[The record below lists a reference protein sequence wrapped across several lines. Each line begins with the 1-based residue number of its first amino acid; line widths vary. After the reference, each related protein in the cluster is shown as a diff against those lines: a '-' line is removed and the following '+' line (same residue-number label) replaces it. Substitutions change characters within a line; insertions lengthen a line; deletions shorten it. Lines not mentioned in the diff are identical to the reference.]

1 MLSCGRWIVSS
12 PVSTEL
18 SGTGSPL
25 MVTVAVTPASA
36 PTAHAR
42 SSASVVPLRSK
53 VLHSVVHPAMKILVP
68 AFTVHVTEPPPP
80 PTNGATNL
88 PPSTTHW
95 GPPPPNGLS
104 GVGVSRTFVHKCPRV
119 FPRLV
124 GAALADGATK
134 QNVTAARSS
143 ARARRAMRSP
153 SARNRA
159 DRLVSLVPS
168 ALVSTLSLAPP
179 PVKSPQLVNPEFRS
193 SRGRRR
199 LHPCVAHAR
208 SGRLPFVSSRSP
220 LVPASPGESTSGAAS
235 RCRLIH
241 DRPGARSCHGSSV
254 ARAAPRRHRPNWPE
268 PNSVTTFRQ
277 NQPQTAGSS
286 STLGDADR
294 LPSNLQIGI
303 FRCMG
308 AIASHARGG
317 TDCSRRSARSN

>member
-25 MVTVAVTPASA
+25 MVTVAVIPASA

-53 VLHSVVHPAMKILVP
+53 VLQSVVHPAMKILVP
-68 AFTVHVTEPPPP
+68 ALTVHGKEPPPI
-80 PTNGATNL
+80 GATIL

-168 ALVSTLSLAPP
+168 ALVSTVSLAPP
-179 PVKSPQLVNPEFRS
+179 LVKSPQLVSQSSEVRVEGGVSIRLSHTLARDDFCS
-193 SRGRRR
+193 SRPAHRRCLLR
-199 LHPCVAHAR
+199 QGKHQWRGKQMPADAR
-208 SGRLPFVSSRSP
+208 PTWR
-220 LVPASPGESTSGAAS
+220 T
-235 RCRLIH
+235 
-241 DRPGARSCHGSSV
+241 
-254 ARAAPRRHRPNWPE
+254 
-268 PNSVTTFRQ
+268 
-277 NQPQTAGSS
+277 
-286 STLGDADR
+286 
-294 LPSNLQIGI
+294 
-303 FRCMG
+303 
-308 AIASHARGG
+308 
-317 TDCSRRSARSN
+317 

>member
-80 PTNGATNL
+80 PTNGATIL

-179 PVKSPQLVNPEFRS
+179 LVKSPQLVSPEFRS
-193 SRGRRR
+193 RVEGGVSIR
-199 LHPCVAHAR
+199 LSHTLAR
-208 SGRLPFVSSRSP
+208 DDFRSSR
-220 LVPASPGESTSGAAS
+220 PA
-235 RCRLIH
+235 
-241 DRPGARSCHGSSV
+241 
-254 ARAAPRRHRPNWPE
+254 HR
-268 PNSVTTFRQ
+268 
-277 NQPQTAGSS
+277 
-286 STLGDADR
+286 
-294 LPSNLQIGI
+294 
-303 FRCMG
+303 
-308 AIASHARGG
+308 
-317 TDCSRRSARSN
+317 